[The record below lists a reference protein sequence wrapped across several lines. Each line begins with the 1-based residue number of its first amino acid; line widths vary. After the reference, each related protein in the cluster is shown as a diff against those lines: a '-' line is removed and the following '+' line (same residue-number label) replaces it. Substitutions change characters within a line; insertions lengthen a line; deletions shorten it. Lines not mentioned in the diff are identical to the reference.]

1 MAKTPVT
8 LKVADYADREVM
20 HVHYSFN
27 QAVDKEGQMSG
38 IPRGGY
44 IEVTVKAMND
54 GNADLLAWMLAPNLA
69 KDGSIEF
76 NETKSGNLMKKI
88 EFKEGYCIDFDEDW
102 EDNVGHSEK
111 IKIVCRELSIGSVQF
126 TNDWK

>member
-20 HVHYSFN
+20 HVHYSFD

-54 GNADLLAWMLAPNLA
+54 GNADALLS
-69 KDGSIEF
+69 KVDVDGGLIGGASLVPEKF
-76 NETKSGNLMKKI
+76 
-88 EFKEGYCIDFDEDW
+88 
-102 EDNVGHSEK
+102 EK
-111 IKIVCRELSIGSVQF
+111 IVAAAQK
-126 TNDWK
+126 